1 MSRTRALLRL
11 RPSVTK
17 WRVREGGAW
26 EGDEGGGEDDEVR
39 CKEVSLVSDWGF
51 WFAASSE

>member
-26 EGDEGGGEDDEVR
+26 EGVGEDDEVR
-39 CKEVSLVSDWGF
+39 CREVSLVSDWAF
-51 WFAASSE
+51 WWAASSE